1 MENMIKRQL
10 TRDELAALIARA
22 FGEQVEITEVHEL
35 KDGWFNS
42 AYDLTLNDGSRAVLK
57 VAPHAGAGMMRY
69 ERNVMK
75 TEVEVLRLL
84 RGTGNIPV
92 PEVYYYEVEE
102 GGNECFLMEYLHGTP
117 YNKIKEQLLPEE
129 RGQIEE
135 ELGRLSRYINEIQSD
150 RFGYFAL
157 EEQQGSDW
165 LTVFS
170 DMVSGLLADAKD
182 KDIELPASEEQIKS
196 AIALRKSSLEE
207 VTVPRLVHWDL
218 WDGNVF
224 VDSGR
229 ITGIIDCERALWG
242 DPLMEYYFRTLAGD
256 HSAFLKGYG
265 KEAFTNLE
273 KERLEL
279 YDLYLALI
287 LHIECTYRQYSDENH
302 RRWASEHLQQC
313 WESIAG
319 TSSEK

>member
-10 TRDELAALIARA
+10 SRDELESLIARV
-22 FGEQVEITEVHEL
+22 FGEQVNIAEAHEL

-42 AYDLTLNDGSRAVLK
+42 AYDLTLNNGSRTVLK
-57 VAPHAGAGMMRY
+57 VAPFAGAGAMRY
-69 ERNVMK
+69 ERNVMR
-75 TEVEVLRLL
+75 TEVEVLRRLKAI
-84 RGTGNIPV
+84 GTIPV
-92 PEVYYYEVEE
+92 PEVYYYEVED
-102 GGNECFLMEYLHGTP
+102 GDIECFLMEYLPGTP

-135 ELGRLSRYINEIQSD
+135 ELGRLSRFINEIQND
-150 RFGYFAL
+150 RFGYYAL
-157 EEQQGSDW
+157 EEQQGTDW
-165 LTVFS
+165 MTVFS

-182 KDIELPASEEQIKS
+182 KDIELPASGEQIKS
-196 AIALRKSSLEE
+196 AISFRKASLEE

-265 KEAFTNLE
+265 KDAFTDCE
-273 KERLEL
+273 KERMEL

-313 WESIAG
+313 WESLAAR
-319 TSSEK
+319 